1 MGSGNQMIWIPETR
15 VGLKRVFRVKIL
27 MWSRKTLFININ
39 RIWAYQRVHWLFKIS
54 SIDWSLWRRDSNLM
68 WSPRDRLRDTADAQL
83 GPKYNYRNKKSPEW
97 ENYEA
102 LLIRIML
109 TYHQHSSFSSPPPK
123 SILQGE
129 DVCSATNKFLW
140 FTGRFRPCMLKV
152 VHHSDMCL
160 IFFWFPPEI
169 NNFEKR
175 SIKTKF
181 LSSWNLLVL

>member
-1 MGSGNQMIWIPETR
+1 MGSGNQIIWIPETR
-15 VGLKRVFRVKIL
+15 VGLKRVLYVN
-27 MWSRKTLFININ
+27 SQDT

-54 SIDWSLWRRDSNLM
+54 SIDSLDLSSVETLIWCEVHGS
-68 WSPRDRLRDTADAQL
+68 RLRDTADAQL

-102 LLIRIML
+102 LLIGIML
-109 TYHQHSSFSSPPPK
+109 IYHQHSSFSSPPPK

-152 VHHSDMCL
+152 VHPSDICL
-160 IFFWFPPEI
+160 IFFCFPPEI
-169 NNFEKR
+169 NYFENDR
-175 SIKTKF
+175 
-181 LSSWNLLVL
+181 